1 MKLEVPDAK
10 GNVGEVCLGY
20 DELKP
25 CPNFVCGLLLL
36 LLLLLLLVVVV
47 VVVVV
52 LRQVPGLD
60 HKSLFWC
67 SLLEYLSKQCELT
80 VFFFV
85 SQTKTRVPERP
96 TCVNISSI
104 LFT

>member
-36 LLLLLLLVVVV
+36 LLLLLV

-96 TCVNISSI
+96 TCVNISI